1 MFGISLLIFII
12 GFLLFVNG
20 VSIQL
25 KPTCNDNNINI
36 KYVPRNIYDEIIE
49 SSPLDF

>member
-1 MFGISLLIFII
+1 MFNFNLFIFIL
-12 GFLLFVNG
+12 GFILLVNG
-20 VSIQL
+20 ISIQL
-25 KPTCNDNNINI
+25 KPTCNNNNINI